1 MILAALLLQAAA
13 PQTAL
18 DAERAFAA
26 AAQAR
31 GQWTAFREYAAE
43 DAVLFVPQP
52 VKAQDWLKDRKDPPK
67 SVEWWPT
74 ESWVS
79 CDEAFAVNTGG
90 WKRPDGTVGFFTTVW
105 RKEADGSWRWIVDGG
120 DALKT
125 PRVPVDRPHVRQA
138 RCDGKAK
145 PYLNIRSTKSA
156 VAEENARS
164 RDYSLA
170 WGWMIEPDGERHF
183 WVSFWNGRDWKDV
196 INDEISAP
204 KP

>member
-31 GQWTAFREYAAE
+31 GQWTAFREYAAA
-43 DAVLFVPQP
+43 DAVMFVPQP
-52 VKAQDWLKDRKDPPK
+52 VNAQDWLKDRKDPPQ

-79 CDEAFAVNTGG
+79 CDGAFAVNTGG
-90 WKRPDGTVGFFTTVW
+90 WKRADGSTGYFTTVW
-105 RKEADGSWRWIVDGG
+105 HRGPDGHWKWLLDSG
-120 DALKT
+120 DTLAQ
-125 PRVPVDRPHVRQA
+125 PRSDTGSPTVHRA
-138 RCDGKAK
+138 RCDGKSK
-145 PYLNIRSTKSA
+145 PFLSQMHPQPVKAYYNDESG
-156 VAEENARS
+156 
-164 RDYSLA
+164 DHSLA
-170 WGWMIEPDGERHF
+170 WTWSLEESGARTLQ
-183 WVSFWNGRDWKDV
+183 VRYWNGRDYERV
-196 INDEISAP
+196 LLDESAAP